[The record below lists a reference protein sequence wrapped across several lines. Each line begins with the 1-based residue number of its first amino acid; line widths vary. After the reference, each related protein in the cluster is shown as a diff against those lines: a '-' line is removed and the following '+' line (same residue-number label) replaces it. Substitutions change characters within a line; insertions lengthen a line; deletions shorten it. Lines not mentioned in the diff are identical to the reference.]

1 MIHYTYIIGANIELH
16 VRAEYLHA
24 EPDVDFHEDVEIIDV
39 SLCNG
44 TEVEIEG
51 ISIDGKDLEEL
62 LIQAGLEHT
71 EDLDD
76 GNTENYPVTNAEV
89 KWEAD

>member
-1 MIHYTYIIGANIELH
+1 MIHYSYIIGANIELH
-16 VRAEYLHA
+16 VRAQYLHA
-24 EPDVDFHEDVEIIDV
+24 EPDVDFKQDVEIIDV
-39 SLCNG
+39 SLDNG
-44 TEVEIEG
+44 DEVEIDD
-51 ISIDGKDLEEL
+51 ISIGGVSLEDL

-89 KWEAD
+89 KWEHN